1 LPRPQKSKVFCE
13 AFNGYFYNYLTSF
26 YISVG
31 FRQSIFHIP
40 ILFMNPIS
48 NPLKNLGYD
57 LPSSLVVFLVALPLC
72 LGIALA
78 SGAPIFAGIIAGVV
92 GGIVIGSLSGANL
105 SVSGPAAGLTT
116 IVISSIESLGS
127 FDAFL
132 CAVVL
137 AGIFQVI
144 LGFLKAGA
152 IGNFFP
158 SAVIKGMLAAIG
170 IILILKQIP
179 HAFGYD
185 RDFEGDES
193 FTQADGENTFSEILQ
208 AWDYLTPGA
217 LLICFLSLLLI
228 MFWESSRIKNHRF
241 LRFIPAPL
249 LVVALGILLNSL
261 FVYAAPNLII
271 GSEHL
276 VNIQVSGS
284 AASFLSQLNLPD
296 FSQLYNTNIYVVAIT
311 IAIVASLETLL
322 SIEAGDKL
330 DPFKRKTPLNR
341 ELKAQGIGNVV
352 SGLLGGLPIT
362 SVIVRS
368 SANIASGARTKAS
381 TISHGVL
388 LLLAVSSIPSLLNL
402 IPLASLASILILTGY
417 KLAKPSIFKTMY
429 RNGLSQFLPFVV
441 TILAIIFTDLLIG
454 IGIGLAVGL
463 FFVLRSNFHEAIS
476 ITEDKG
482 NYLLRLNK
490 DVSFLNKSLLRTY
503 LDKVPNGATLIID
516 GGHSRFVDHDIIET
530 IEDFM
535 LNALNKDIN
544 VEIKKSFSASNDFF
558 KKNKIE

>member
-1 LPRPQKSKVFCE
+1 
-13 AFNGYFYNYLTSF
+13 
-26 YISVG
+26 
-31 FRQSIFHIP
+31 
-40 ILFMNPIS
+40 MNRIS
-48 NPLKNLGYD
+48 NPFKNLGYD

-92 GGIVIGSLSGANL
+92 GGIVIGSLSGSNL

-116 IVISSIESLGS
+116 IVVSSIESLGS
-127 FDAFL
+127 FDVFL

-137 AGIFQVI
+137 AGVFQI
-144 LGFLKAGA
+144 LLGFVKAGA

-170 IILILKQIP
+170 LILILKQIP

-228 MFWESSRIKNHRF
+228 MFWESDRVKNHPF

-249 LVVALGILLNSL
+249 LVVAIGISLNAL
-261 FVYAAPNLII
+261 FVYAAPGLAV

-284 AASFLSQLNLPD
+284 AASFVSQLNLPN
-296 FSQLYNTNIYVVAIT
+296 FSQLGNSNIYVVAVT

-322 SIEAGDKL
+322 SIEATDKL

-341 ELKAQGIGNVV
+341 ELKTQGVGNIV
-352 SGLLGGLPIT
+352 SGLLGGLPVT

-381 TISHGVL
+381 TISHGIL
-388 LLLAVSSIPSLLNL
+388 LLISVMTIPALLNL
-402 IPLASLASILILTGY
+402 IPLASLASILLMTGY
-417 KLAKPSIFKTMY
+417 KLAKPSIFKTMFK
-429 RNGLSQFLPFVV
+429 NGLSQFLPFVI

-454 IGIGLAVGL
+454 IGIGLVVGL
-463 FFVLRSNFHEAIS
+463 YFVLRSNFHEAIS
-476 ITEDKG
+476 ITEDNG

-490 DVSFLNKSLLRTY
+490 DVSFLNKSLLRRS
-503 LDKVPNGATLIID
+503 LDSVPNGATLIID
-516 GGHSRFVDHDIIET
+516 GGQSRFIDHDIIET

-535 LNALNKDIN
+535 LNALNKDID
-544 VEIKKSFSASNDFF
+544 VEIKKSFSSSNDFF
-558 KKNKIE
+558 KRTQ